1 MRHLFIAGIL
11 LLPGTVAAEI
21 YRHVD
26 AQGRITYTDQAPE
39 AGSPLVLEPINT
51 VPGRNKP
58 RNEVA
63 PARPPAAGSAASPAF
78 TGYESLAVTGAANGS
93 VLRNPGEPLT
103 ISAHA
108 VPGLRPGHKLILRHN
123 GTPANDDGSA
133 TATFT
138 ALDRGSHSFTAEI
151 VDGTGNVLIQ
161 SFPATIQV
169 HRHSAIKPGR
179 AH

>member
-11 LLPGTVAAEI
+11 LLPGMVAAEI

-26 AQGRITYTDQAPE
+26 AQGRVTYTDQAPE
-39 AGSPLVLEPINT
+39 TGSPVTLEPINT
-51 VPGRNKP
+51 VPGGKP
-58 RNEVA
+58 RQEVA
-63 PARPPAAGSAASPAF
+63 PSRQPVAGSAASPAF
-78 TGYESLAVTGAANGS
+78 TGYESLTVTGAANGS

-133 TATFT
+133 TVTFT

-151 VDGTGNVLIQ
+151 VDGTGNILVQ
-161 SFPATIQV
+161 SFPVAIQV